1 MTNDRNDYDQNG
13 GERDDVRQ
21 DGLGRDEAW
30 PAVVQWDL
38 GAARGYAGEM
48 AWRCDA
54 LRAGKLYSRSL
65 FGTKEEAEQFVTR
78 MQQTEPDQMF
88 NVEAIK
94 TSTMWN

>member
-1 MTNDRNDYDQNG
+1 MKEVMAMTNDNNDYDQNN
-13 GERDDVRQ
+13 GERDVRQ
-21 DGLGRDEAW
+21 DHVLPG
-30 PAVVQWDL
+30 VVRWDL

>member
-1 MTNDRNDYDQNG
+1 MTDDRNDYDRSS

-21 DGLGRDEAW
+21 DHVL
-30 PAVVQWDL
+30 PAIVQWDL
-38 GAARGYAGEM
+38 GGARGYANEM

-65 FGTKEEAEQFVTR
+65 FGTKEEADQFVAR
-78 MQQTEPDQMF
+78 MKQSEPDQMF

-94 TSTMWN
+94 TSTVWN

>member
-1 MTNDRNDYDQNG
+1 MAMTNDRNDYDQSN

-21 DGLGRDEAW
+21 DHVL
-30 PAVVQWDL
+30 PAIVQWDL
-38 GAARGYAGEM
+38 GAARGYANEM

-65 FGTKEEAEQFVTR
+65 FGTKEEAEQFVSR
-78 MQQTEPDQMF
+78 MKQVEPDQMF

-94 TSTMWN
+94 TSTVWN